1 MNLESYIRKNR
12 SNLDVERPDEEYL
25 WTGISQAID
34 SKKSKKHFGLLR
46 YAAAASILFFISVTV
61 AYFIGKGNGQQMVF
75 ANIDPKLANQEAEF
89 KIQIDSYS
97 KLIQQASINQDQL
110 ATNNSEIQYI
120 DDLIS
125 YYSKDLKQNGP
136 NPKLINSLMDLYRKK
151 IMLLE
156 RMLNEIQKSKDHEK
170 RKINI

>member
-12 SNLDVERPDEEYL
+12 SNLDVERSDEEYL
-25 WTGISQAID
+25 WKGISQAID
-34 SKKSKKHFGLLR
+34 SKKGKKHFGLLR

-61 AYFIGKGNGQQMVF
+61 AYFIGKGNVQQMVF
-75 ANIDPKLANQEAEF
+75 SNIDPKLATQEAQF

-97 KLIQQASINQDQL
+97 KLIQQASINPSQL

-136 NPKLINSLMDLYRKK
+136 NPRLINSLMDLYRKK

>member
-25 WTGISQAID
+25 WTGISQAIG
-34 SKKSKKHFGLLR
+34 SKKSKKHFGLLK
-46 YAAAASILFFISVTV
+46 YAAAASILFFVSVTV
-61 AYFIGKGNGQQMVF
+61 AYFIGKGNGEQMVF
-75 ANIDPKLANQEAEF
+75 ANIDPKLANQEVEF

-97 KLIQQASINQDQL
+97 KLIQQASINPDQL

-136 NPKLINSLMDLYRKK
+136 NPRLINSLMDLYRKK

>member
-12 SNLDVERPDEEYL
+12 SNLDVESPDEEYL
-25 WTGISQAID
+25 WTGISQALN
-34 SKKSKKHFGLLR
+34 SKKRRKHLVAFR
-46 YAAAASILFFISVTV
+46 YAAAASVLLFISVTV
-61 AYFIGKGNGQQMVF
+61 AYFIGKGNGQQAVF
-75 ANIDPKLANQEAEF
+75 ANMDPKLATQEAQF
-89 KIQIDSYS
+89 KTQIDSYS
-97 KLIQQASINQDQL
+97 KLIQQAAINPSQL
-110 ATNNSEIQYI
+110 ATNNSEVQYI
-120 DDLIS
+120 DDLIN

-151 IMLLE
+151 IMLLD